1 MVIDMKKM
9 IICLILLFM
18 INMKLEIVTVEDID
32 FLHNIY
38 VENHQSKTSTKWYLV
53 LVNEDNYLPD
63 NYQIELTTL
72 SNGIKVDKRIL
83 PALQNM
89 LDDARKEE
97 LHLYI
102 GDGYRTNKQQTQ
114 ILDNK
119 TNYYIAKGYP
129 KKIARKLARRYVALP
144 NTSEHELGISVDI
157 NADTNYS
164 SKESVYNWLDNN
176 AYRYGFIKRYPDN
189 KTEITGINNEPWH
202 YRYVSKKVAKIMKDK
217 DLCLEEYLEVE
228 DD

>member
-1 MVIDMKKM
+1 MVIDMKKI
-9 IICLILLFM
+9 IICLILLFI
-18 INMKLEIVTVEDID
+18 INMKLEIVAVEDID

-38 VENHQSKTSTKWYLV
+38 VENHQSDTNTKWYLV

-83 PALQNM
+83 PNLQKM
-89 LDDARKEE
+89 LDDARKEG
-97 LHLYI
+97 LYLYI
-102 GDGYRTNKQQTQ
+102 GEGYRTNKQQAQ

-119 TNYYIAKGYP
+119 TNYYITKGYP

-144 NTSEHELGISVDI
+144 STSEHELGISVDI
-157 NADTNYS
+157 NADINYS
-164 SKESVYNWLDNN
+164 SKASVYSWLDRN

-189 KTEITGINNEPWH
+189 KKEITGINNEPWH
-202 YRYVSKKVAKIMKDK
+202 YRYVSKKVAKIMKEK
-217 DLCLEEYLEVE
+217 DLCLEEYLEE
-228 DD
+228 EYD